1 VAPEEISHQEALMQQ
16 DNETGGGIA
25 SNRLM
30 DIIVALI
37 IIALGG
43 LVIADSLRLGIDWA
57 EDGPR
62 PGYFPFYT
70 GLLIVLSSLCTI
82 VLTLVGR
89 MGTGGAFVGRR
100 QLGDVMKVFIP
111 SAIYVALIG
120 LIGIYVASALFIAIF
135 MRWLGRFAWPAIVIV
150 SLAVPFS
157 LFLIFELWFLLPL
170 PKGPVENLL
179 GY

>member
-1 VAPEEISHQEALMQQ
+1 MEQEH
-16 DNETGGGIA
+16 ETGGGVV
-25 SNRLM
+25 SNRSM

-43 LVIADSLRLGIDWA
+43 LVISDSLRLGIDWA

-82 VLTLVGR
+82 VLTLIGR
-89 MGTGGAFVGRR
+89 MSNSGAFVARR

-120 LIGIYVASALFIAIF
+120 VIGIYVASVLFIAIF
-135 MRWLGRFAWPAIVIV
+135 MRWLGRFAWLTIVIV
-150 SLAVPFS
+150 SIAVPLS
-157 LFLIFELWFLLPL
+157 LFVIFELWFLLPL
-170 PKGPVENLL
+170 PKGPVEDFF